1 MIDRDVEARM
11 DAYRGNPQALA
22 QKYAVGQELLDLIAL
37 QKLKSEKESAMRDM
51 QLQMAQQGK
60 PPTIAQRRE
69 AEVLGMTKDE
79 ILQQQGGIMKQ
90 KQDAQQKALEELA
103 AQRNPAAGIPT
114 LPTPEVMPEAAMAA
128 GGIVAFAGGGGTWD
142 KKKTPY
148 DELIEREARRRGI
161 DPVVFKR
168 LIGSESS
175 FNEFAISPRGEK
187 YGVGIAQI
195 ADVHGMSK
203 EDRLNPN
210 KAIPAA
216 AEIFSKYLERADGDY
231 AKALQMYKGAS
242 TEGGKKRMAGPIQR
256 ILEGV
261 TDVLVPTARAGEV
274 QTRGVGQPTKKAVAP
289 AEEEAA
295 YDPMTGIRI
304 TGPEA
309 TPYKPKAREENRLPP
324 GTEYDP
330 ITEGIRSGIG
340 QATGAV
346 QGFFQGRPEAATPTP
361 PASPTSIPYPV
372 PGVPNEERKSIPYPE
387 NAQELVTRGVSPT
400 APPDAQP
407 SQPPAPAAP
416 QASGLASILPPEYQ
430 GLAKKQIGAVESQLG
445 TDPEAMA
452 KARAEE
458 YENLYGKDVKA
469 EAALARARLE
479 DRLKRQAEI
488 RQAEKDR
495 RITEA
500 LLGAQGATWQEA
512 LGSAGRAGLASIR
525 RGEAEELKQLEA
537 EDVARRGLADVGLG
551 VKKGVLEAR
560 GTGRKEGIEA
570 LQKGATE
577 AGLAVRGAMTA
588 ETQRD
593 ITAAQLE
600 ANKIAEKTRQDT
612 LRVQNEAQRQIRIEA
627 GRTAAHGALGVLK
640 EKIKILTKAYTDA
653 MLLDPNKA
661 STIQTQI
668 DIVEKLLKLEQD
680 KINSRF
686 DSMLSGGS
694 SAVDGT
700 SGYGPLETIK
710 K

>member
-1 MIDRDVEARM
+1 MIDRDIEARM

-37 QKLKSEKESAMRDM
+37 QKLKSEKEAAMRNM

-309 TPYKPKAREENRLPP
+309 TPYKPRAREENRLPP

-361 PASPTSIPYPV
+361 PAPPTSIPYPI

-387 NAQELVTRGVSPT
+387 GVKDLVPRAASPGG
-400 APPDAQP
+400 APAAPA
-407 SQPPAPAAP
+407 APAAP

-430 GLAKKQIGAVESQLG
+430 GLAKKQIGALESQLG
-445 TDPEAMA
+445 TD
-452 KARAEE
+452 AEE
-458 YENLYGKDVKA
+458 LARQRAIEYYQQYGVPVEK
-469 EAALARARLE
+469 EADLARARLE

-488 RQAEKDR
+488 RQAEKGR
-495 RITEA
+495 RLTDA

-512 LGSAGRAGLASIR
+512 LGSSGRAGLASIR

-537 EDVARRGLADVGLG
+537 EDVARRGLADIGLG

-560 GTGRKEGIEA
+560 GAGRKEGIEA
-570 LQKGATE
+570 LQKGTTE
-577 AGLAVRGAMTA
+577 AGLAVGRAMTA

-627 GRTAAHGALGVLK
+627 GRTAAHGTLSALK

-661 STIQTQI
+661 SAIQTQI